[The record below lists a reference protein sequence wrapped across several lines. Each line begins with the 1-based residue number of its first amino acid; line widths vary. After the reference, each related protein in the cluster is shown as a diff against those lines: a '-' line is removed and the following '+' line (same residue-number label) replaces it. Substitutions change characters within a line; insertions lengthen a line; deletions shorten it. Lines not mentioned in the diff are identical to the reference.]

1 MIASIRQENNFNF
14 PGPDVEQS
22 EIQEK
27 IRGIVE
33 RVTYHDEASGWS
45 VLKVAPLRAND
56 GLAIVTVH
64 QTRVFAGATM
74 EFVGAWVHHRKFGR
88 QFKAK
93 YASELKPASA
103 GALEKYLGSG
113 LIKGVGPKIAR
124 RIVRH
129 FGERTL
135 KVFEEDMDQ
144 LTQVPGIADRKLA
157 AIRTAWEEHRAV
169 REVMLF
175 LQEHGISTLFAVR
188 IFKQYGDRA
197 VTLVRED
204 PYRLARDI
212 YGIGFFSAD
221 QVALSLGFAA
231 DSMLR
236 VRAAIRH
243 LLSAAREQ
251 GHCYLQQAQITAQV
265 EEVLGLQ
272 LAVAMPDHLA
282 AMEAEGQLRV
292 RMLTESADSPAEPC
306 YYAKSLY
313 YEEEYV
319 ARRLAMAAGSRGL
332 DLARIA
338 SWLAG
343 HAGGSGLTLSE
354 EQTRA
359 VCSAADQRCAVLTG
373 GPGCGKTTATRVLV
387 TLLQALGQRV
397 TLAAPTGRAAQRM
410 AEVIGLEAKTIHRL
424 LEFQGTGFKRC
435 EENPLSTDF
444 LIVDES
450 SMLDIS
456 LTAALLRAVAPETA
470 LLFIG
475 DADQLPPVGAGN
487 VLRDLIDS
495 AVLPVFRLA
504 TVFRQASE
512 SAIIQAAHR
521 INCGE
526 VPQLPSPF
534 RSPEVW
540 KNTDCMFIDSAEA
553 TRRELQFIRRVRQHC
568 GDIEA
573 REQLFAQTPYNPD
586 LPTDDTPAYGFNVPE
601 PFQHVDLGA
610 LVTADSAADEL
621 LALARRTHPWSSL
634 YYGLTATEVVER
646 LCREWVPRYFGA
658 GVEIQVLTPM
668 LRGSLGAHNLNALL
682 QGSLNPPAA
691 ARAELTVGERVYRVG
706 DRVIHRRNNYEL
718 NVFNGDIGRITAID
732 NTELRLEVSFF
743 PDGRQV
749 GYSRDQIAELELA
762 YAITVHKA
770 QGSEFDVVILPVL
783 GQHFRMLFRN
793 LLYTGLT
800 RGRRLA
806 VLVGS
811 RQALAMAVRNQ
822 DTSRRQTALARLI
835 RDYAG
840 GAVSP

>member
-1 MIASIRQENNFNF
+1 M
-14 PGPDVEQS
+14 EQS

-33 RVTYHDEASGWS
+33 RVTYHDETSGWS

-56 GLAIVTVH
+56 GLATVTVH

-74 EFVGAWVHHRKFGR
+74 EFVGAWVQHPKFGR
-88 QFKAK
+88 QFKARF
-93 YASELKPASA
+93 ATELKPASA

-113 LIKGVGPKIAR
+113 LIRGVGPKIAR

-135 KVFEEDMDQ
+135 AVFEEDMDQ
-144 LTQVPGIADRKLA
+144 LTQVPGIAERKLA
-157 AIRTAWEEHRAV
+157 VIRAAWEEHRAV

-197 VTLVRED
+197 ITLVRED

-221 QVALSLGFAA
+221 RVALSLGFAP
-231 DSMLR
+231 DSVLR
-236 VRAAIRH
+236 VQAAIRH

-251 GHCYLQQAQITAQV
+251 GHCYLQRAQITAQV
-265 EEVLGLQ
+265 EELLGLQ
-272 LAVAMPDHLA
+272 LAAAMPDHLA

-292 RMLTESADSPAEPC
+292 RLLAESADSPAEPC

-319 ARRLAMAAGSRGL
+319 ARRLARAAAGRGL
-332 DLARIA
+332 DPARIA
-338 SWLAG
+338 AWLAA
-343 HAGGSGLTLSE
+343 HDGGSGLTLSE
-354 EQTRA
+354 EQARA

-387 TLLQALGQRV
+387 ALLQALGQRV

-424 LEFQGTGFKRC
+424 LEFQGTGFKRT
-435 EENPLSTDF
+435 EDNPLSTDF

-456 LTAALLRAVAPETA
+456 LTASLLKAVAPETA
-470 LLFIG
+470 VLFIG

-495 AVLPVFRLA
+495 NVLPVFRLA

-521 INCGE
+521 INRGE

-534 RSPEVW
+534 RSPEIW
-540 KNTDCMFIDSAEA
+540 KTTDCFFIDSAEA

-586 LPTDDTPAYGFNVPE
+586 LPDDQAPAYAFSVPE

-646 LCREWVPRYFGA
+646 LCREWVPRYFGT

-668 LRGSLGAHNLNALL
+668 LRGSLGAHNLNTLL
-682 QGSLNPPAA
+682 QQALNPASA
-691 ARAELTVGERVYRVG
+691 QRAELTVGERVYRVG

-811 RQALAMAVRNQ
+811 RQALAMAVRNR
-822 DTSRRQTALARLI
+822 DTSRRQTALTRLI

>member
-1 MIASIRQENNFNF
+1 
-14 PGPDVEQS
+14 
-22 EIQEK
+22 
-27 IRGIVE
+27 
-33 RVTYHDEASGWS
+33 
-45 VLKVAPLRAND
+45 
-56 GLAIVTVH
+56 
-64 QTRVFAGATM
+64 
-74 EFVGAWVHHRKFGR
+74 
-88 QFKAK
+88 
-93 YASELKPASA
+93 
-103 GALEKYLGSG
+103 
-113 LIKGVGPKIAR
+113 
-124 RIVRH
+124 
-129 FGERTL
+129 
-135 KVFEEDMDQ
+135 
-144 LTQVPGIADRKLA
+144 
-157 AIRTAWEEHRAV
+157 
-169 REVMLF
+169 
-175 LQEHGISTLFAVR
+175 
-188 IFKQYGDRA
+188 
-197 VTLVRED
+197 
-204 PYRLARDI
+204 
-212 YGIGFFSAD
+212 
-221 QVALSLGFAA
+221 
-231 DSMLR
+231 
-236 VRAAIRH
+236 
-243 LLSAAREQ
+243 
-251 GHCYLQQAQITAQV
+251 
-265 EEVLGLQ
+265 
-272 LAVAMPDHLA
+272 
-282 AMEAEGQLRV
+282 
-292 RMLTESADSPAEPC
+292 
-306 YYAKSLY
+306 
-313 YEEEYV
+313 
-319 ARRLAMAAGSRGL
+319 MAAGSRGL
-332 DLARIA
+332 DPARIA
-338 SWLAG
+338 AWLAA
-343 HAGGSGLTLSE
+343 HDSGSGLTLSE

-387 TLLQALGQRV
+387 ALLQALGQRV

-424 LEFQGTGFKRC
+424 LEFQGAGFKRC

-495 AVLPVFRLA
+495 NVLPVFRLA

-521 INCGE
+521 INRGE
-526 VPQLPSPF
+526 VPHLPSPF
-534 RSPEVW
+534 RSPEIW
-540 KNTDCMFIDSAEA
+540 KNTDCFFIDSAEA

-573 REQLFAQTPYNPD
+573 REQLFAPTPYNPD
-586 LPTDDTPAYGFNVPE
+586 LPDDQTPAYGFTVPE

-646 LCREWVPRYFGA
+646 LCREWVPRYFGT

-668 LRGSLGAHNLNALL
+668 LRGSLGAHNLNTLL
-682 QGSLNPPAA
+682 QQALNPASA
-691 ARAELTVGERVYRVG
+691 QRAELTVGERVYRVG

-811 RQALAMAVRNQ
+811 RQALAMAVRNR

-835 RDYAG
+835 RDYAA